1 MAGVR
6 ILMAA
11 ALGAAWLGLVPRDAA
26 AQKRQRDLI
35 TREELEHSIHH
46 DKDLYRAVRALRPHF
61 LERPRGTRS
70 MGQTTMAP
78 TVLYIDGTRQGDLDA
93 LRIIM
98 VTAVQ
103 EVQYLDPAKAQE
115 AYGVTHSG
123 GAVLVKLRPPLRP
136 TNPPPPGRS
145 DASA

>member
-1 MAGVR
+1 MT
-6 ILMAA
+6 A
-11 ALGAAWLGLVPRDAA
+11 ALLGATWLGFRPRDAA

-93 LRIIM
+93 LRMIL
-98 VTAVQ
+98 VTAVE
-103 EVQYLDPAKAQE
+103 EVRYLDPAKAQE

-123 GAVLVKLRPPLRP
+123 GAVLVKLRPALRP
-136 TNPPPPGRS
+136 TDPPPPDLS
-145 DASA
+145 DAPA

>member
-93 LRIIM
+93 LRMIL
-98 VTAVQ
+98 VTSVE

-115 AYGVTHSG
+115 QFGVTHSG
-123 GAVLVKLRPPLRP
+123 GAVLVKLRPALRP
-136 TNPPPPGRS
+136 TDPPPPGLFPAS
-145 DASA
+145 D